1 MEAVYHLCTGVHTIQ
16 PHPIRWQDRPVVYE
30 VEWATDNEEGFAQLT
45 IGGRFCGM
53 VCMAPQKLD
62 GGEYLTVAEATE
74 VMGCT
79 QGWVRHLLGEGKL
92 PGARRIGQRVWL
104 IPASAAKAARDGLT
118 TRSVGKK
125 HLAKRPRAARKKASR
140 RK

>member
-1 MEAVYHLCTGVHTIQ
+1 MFG
-16 PHPIRWQDRPVVYE
+16 RRFD
-30 VEWATDNEEGFAQLT
+30 QLPPAGT
-45 IGGRFCGM
+45 FQGM
-53 VCMAPQKLD
+53 VCMAPQKID

-74 VMGCT
+74 VMGCSE
-79 QGWVRHLLGEGKL
+79 GWVRHLLGEGKL

-104 IPASAAKAARDGLT
+104 IPAAAAREARDGLT

-140 RK
+140 KK

>member
-1 MEAVYHLCTGVHTIQ
+1 MS
-16 PHPIRWQDRPVVYE
+16 
-30 VEWATDNEEGFAQLT
+30 
-45 IGGRFCGM
+45 
-53 VCMAPQKLD
+53 PQKID

-79 QGWVRHLLGEGKL
+79 EGWIRHLLGEGKL

-104 IPASAAKAARDGLT
+104 IPAQAAKSARDGLT

-125 HLAKRPRAARKKASR
+125 HLAKRPLSKRKKPSR
-140 RK
+140 KK